1 MVPSLY
7 GEALT
12 DLLLIF
18 SACVNPN
25 WRFPL
30 CLADPDLTNSPGWYV
45 RQTSFLITSRQ
56 YALYCHSHASHRY
69 RGLLSAAHA
78 EVGGGRRVTDG
89 YPTYGRCG
97 SRSSCV
103 SSRGA
108 MLNTENPQPTFGTQS
123 CTEGIR
129 RGGATLLTPPIHAE
143 SNSSRGRRSSR
154 QHNTALALITVPD
167 FSHSN
172 TYMEDRALAAA
183 PLTHACGVPHS

>member
-1 MVPSLY
+1 MVRSSN
-7 GEALT
+7 
-12 DLLLIF
+12 F
-18 SACVNPN
+18 VSK
-25 WRFPL
+25 
-30 CLADPDLTNSPGWYV
+30 
-45 RQTSFLITSRQ
+45 TSRQ
-56 YALYCHSHASHRY
+56 YALYCHSHAAHRY

-108 MLNTENPQPTFGTQS
+108 MLITENPQLTFGTQS

-129 RGGATLLTPPIHAE
+129 RGGVTLLTPPIHAE

-167 FSHSN
+167 FLTATPIWKIGHWQLRPSRTHAEYL
-172 TYMEDRALAAA
+172 TADDAGQMDPCMEDR
-183 PLTHACGVPHS
+183 

>member
-1 MVPSLY
+1 
-7 GEALT
+7 
-12 DLLLIF
+12 LLIF

-30 CLADPDLTNSPGWYV
+30 CLADPDLTNNLGWYV
-45 RQTSFLITSRQ
+45 RQTSFNYNERTIRTLLPFSRRPSIQ
-56 YALYCHSHASHRY
+56 RPA
-69 RGLLSAAHA
+69 SAAHA

-108 MLNTENPQPTFGTQS
+108 MLNTENPQLTFGTQS

-129 RGGATLLTPPIHAE
+129 RGGVTLLTPPIHAE